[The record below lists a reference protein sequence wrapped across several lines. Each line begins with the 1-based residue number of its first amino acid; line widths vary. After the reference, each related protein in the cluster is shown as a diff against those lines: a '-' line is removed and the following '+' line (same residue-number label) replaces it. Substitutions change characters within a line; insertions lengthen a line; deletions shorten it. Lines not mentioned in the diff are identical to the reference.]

1 MKNTG
6 MTRTVDELG
15 RIVIPKSMRQNLNIA
30 DRDEVEIFVEGDRII
45 LRKHTGV
52 CLFCGNSEELT
63 EHMGKKVCAACVRAL
78 GNNP

>member
-1 MKNTG
+1 MKVG
-6 MTRTVDELG
+6 GVIRTIDKLG